1 MNYVFKLTEN
11 GETLTLSNYVLKTFG
26 TCGIVKELHT
36 DNLEEITDYLEMV
49 TIISAYPFL
58 VDAIYDTEYNE
69 ADNETFAEYRA
80 KLDDM
85 TLDEPHIVSYQVFR
99 LLKGSYEQISFI
111 PPINYDETLLA
122 LARR

>member
-11 GETLTLSNYVLKTFG
+11 GETLKLSTFVLKTFG

-36 DNLEEITDYLEMV
+36 DNLEEITDYLEMI

-58 VDAIYDTEYNE
+58 IDAIFDTEYNE
-69 ADNETFAEYRA
+69 DDKEAFAEYRA
-80 KLDDM
+80 KLDDL
-85 TLDEPHIVSYQVFR
+85 TLDEPYIVSYQVFKLIEGCYR
-99 LLKGSYEQISFI
+99 QISFI
-111 PPINYDETLLA
+111 PPINYDEKLLE